1 MCVFM
6 RVSLSGCQD
15 YHVCACVC
23 VCVCVCV
30 TQHSLNVMS
39 VFNETAMSRF
49 IIIETRYVI
58 FLMSWYRVYNTLCV
72 CVCVCVCFFS
82 LWSNRNVLF
91 VFYWL
96 IVILRCILK
105 WKFCNFNIIA
115 WMMVLYLKWH
125 FECALACEYIETIV
139 CHNWKHSRRL
149 GTKCLCSDNGMPLSL
164 CCHGNVTPLST
175 RVGG

>member
-1 MCVFM
+1 M

-91 VFYWL
+91 VFY
-96 IVILRCILK
+96 
-105 WKFCNFNIIA
+105 
-115 WMMVLYLKWH
+115 
-125 FECALACEYIETIV
+125 
-139 CHNWKHSRRL
+139 
-149 GTKCLCSDNGMPLSL
+149 
-164 CCHGNVTPLST
+164 
-175 RVGG
+175 